1 MADMTDMT
9 NTIPM
14 TQPTPPN
21 PEIHTYGPVR
31 TSPAGYPNSVQVR
44 RPDQVP
50 IPYANPPEEVT
61 TLSLHD
67 QGSVYAS
74 SRVMSPIDQSNAVI
88 EAYGANQSLVLG
100 LQCQCMVC
108 QQMVPE
114 PSMCANCGIHGH
126 AVCIMIEQFQGY
138 AFCHQ
143 CFGDAVASFASM
155 RDTQLRQEW
164 QHTIQAK
171 MLTWRECARN
181 AVGASA
187 SIGISVGGA
196 AATVAGAALAVAHG
210 FAQGV
215 SSVTSGG
222 GIQAALPPPPLANPT
237 FSRPLKLRRS
247 NSIGELTVSAFG
259 DREPCPRCD
268 LTDTRVAHT

>member
-100 LQCQCMVC
+100 LQCHCMVC
-108 QQMVPE
+108 QQMVPD
-114 PSMCANCGIHGH
+114 PSMCASCGVHGH
-126 AVCIMIEQFQGY
+126 AVCIMVEHFQGY
-138 AFCHQ
+138 AFCHR
-143 CFGDAVASFASM
+143 CMGDVISSYASM
-155 RDTQLRQEW
+155 RDIQFRQEW
-164 QHTIQAK
+164 
-171 MLTWRECARN
+171 
-181 AVGASA
+181 
-187 SIGISVGGA
+187 
-196 AATVAGAALAVAHG
+196 
-210 FAQGV
+210 
-215 SSVTSGG
+215 
-222 GIQAALPPPPLANPT
+222 
-237 FSRPLKLRRS
+237 
-247 NSIGELTVSAFG
+247 
-259 DREPCPRCD
+259 
-268 LTDTRVAHT
+268 